1 MVRLVDLLPP
11 PFVPYSDDVNSDDD
25 DSISGGGTEDEDG
38 RYYLCRSLS
47 HAVDRTTGLAESIER
62 IPDDLLSKII
72 TLLPTKEAPR
82 TRILSRRWLSVCAS
96 TALFLDDRHFLSTD
110 GCDLDINAIMNAMRT
125 HEGSIHSVRITHFQF
140 DTFSV
145 RRLLESL
152 DSRELKDLV
161 LVNSVEDSHPEMPE
175 SLFRIRGLRCLCA
188 GRWTFEDYSSLHLP
202 SFGASLIEIC
212 FLSSD
217 FTSNILGNLIV
228 YCPRLEILS
237 LFDVKLNCLK
247 IESNSLQIMV
257 IWNMMAK
264 HIIIHDTANL
274 ERLLFDISKGSRQLC
289 SITLLH
295 TPCLEVLGVLD
306 LSVHTLQI
314 GEDLVEILAVAVQ
327 FWIDNE
333 TMMLPRILECFPCL
347 ETLHILLPT
356 HLLSCNDLV
365 SINIGAV
372 AFPDTR
378 GHRSA
383 YMLESLRELE
393 LTWVTIATSDI
404 NMVLRCCKA
413 LERLFVIGHEAGR
426 SSDAA
431 TRDGIIVQSGSLK
444 ALILWYCEL
453 SGLTILGASSNLERV
468 VLLLNAEYAEVVV
481 DRSTSVGVIGFL
493 NLSYNRLIIDGIQ
506 IEVCVCVCAYFL

>member
-1 MVRLVDLLPP
+1 MP
-11 PFVPYSDDVNSDDD
+11 
-25 DSISGGGTEDEDG
+25 
-38 RYYLCRSLS
+38 SL
-47 HAVDRTTGLAESIER
+47 
-62 IPDDLLSKII
+62 K
-72 TLLPTKEAPR
+72 
-82 TRILSRRWLSVCAS
+82 
-96 TALFLDDRHFLSTD
+96 
-110 GCDLDINAIMNAMRT
+110 
-125 HEGSIHSVRITHFQF
+125 
-140 DTFSV
+140 
-145 RRLLESL
+145 
-152 DSRELKDLV
+152 
-161 LVNSVEDSHPEMPE
+161 
-175 SLFRIRGLRCLCA
+175 
-188 GRWTFEDYSSLHLP
+188 
-202 SFGASLIEIC
+202 
-212 FLSSD
+212 
-217 FTSNILGNLIV
+217 
-228 YCPRLEILS
+228 
-237 LFDVKLNCLK
+237 
-247 IESNSLQIMV
+247 
-257 IWNMMAK
+257 
-264 HIIIHDTANL
+264 
-274 ERLLFDISKGSRQLC
+274 
-289 SITLLH
+289 
-295 TPCLEVLGVLD
+295 
-306 LSVHTLQI
+306 
-314 GEDLVEILAVAVQ
+314 ILAVAVQ

-347 ETLHILLPT
+347 ETLHILCRPSSSLWSADRESNGLKFWTSVCSNECLKYNLKTITLDGYDGSDQQGAFLDYIFRNAKVLKTVGIVGKNGTNSNVVKDYLPPLVDKENPETDNSINGVSICAASDIWSTMGRGTTGLALSDPFYTVGLDMAGWSSHQIKLISDIKRKLLLCTSSPAEQDGSIKDDLWGKLPSKIQLDIIGRLPLADFFRCGYVLSRAHWRWMDLSINDEDFKKDFSCVVASKAAILATKISTVLGAHHGNLSTVCITNIDFSEFVNTKHMGSCVNIWFKALHTKKAKHLILYSDQDLEREHFQLPT

>member
-25 DSISGGGTEDEDG
+25 DSISGGGTEDED
-38 RYYLCRSLS
+38 
-47 HAVDRTTGLAESIER
+47 
-62 IPDDLLSKII
+62 
-72 TLLPTKEAPR
+72 
-82 TRILSRRWLSVCAS
+82 
-96 TALFLDDRHFLSTD
+96 
-110 GCDLDINAIMNAMRT
+110 
-125 HEGSIHSVRITHFQF
+125 
-140 DTFSV
+140 
-145 RRLLESL
+145 ESL

-175 SLFRIRGLRCLCA
+175 SLFRIRGLRRLYA

-314 GEDLVEILAVAVQ
+314 GEDLVEVAKAVSARSVMPSLKILAVAVQ

-347 ETLHILLPT
+347 ETLHILFWMSVCSNECLKYNLKTITLDGYDGSDQQGAFLDYIFRNAKVLKTVGIVGKNGTNSNVVKDYLPPLVDKANPETDNSINGVSICAASDIWSTMGRGTTGCGYVLSRAHWCWMDLSINDEDFKKDFSCVVASKAAILATKISTVLGAHHGNLSTLPT
-356 HLLSCNDLV
+356 HLLSCNDLL

-431 TRDGIIVQSGSLK
+431 TRD
-444 ALILWYCEL
+444 
-453 SGLTILGASSNLERV
+453 
-468 VLLLNAEYAEVVV
+468 VLA
-481 DRSTSVGVIGFL
+481 
-493 NLSYNRLIIDGIQ
+493 
-506 IEVCVCVCAYFL
+506 